1 MLLGYTVGYNKTE
14 MSLKKESKSK
24 SQVSGLGVV
33 GVVGVVDVGTVVG
46 IVVVFGS
53 MTAVDDGGGGSVVG
67 VYDRERKRET
77 GLILLW

>member
-24 SQVSGLGVV
+24 SQVLSGLGVV
-33 GVVGVVDVGTVVG
+33 GVVGVVDVVGTVV
-46 IVVVFGS
+46 FGC
-53 MTAVDDGGGGSVVG
+53 MTADDGGGGSVVG

-77 GLILLW
+77 GLLLLW